1 MPHAI
6 DLGNIMVGSN
16 DPLPID
22 VPAWQAR
29 LQAPDVLAWFGPE
42 VAAGILDRLKEARPP
57 WGNPAS
63 RRGLNL
69 DLFPRDEFSTP
80 VAAPR

>member
-22 VPAWQAR
+22 VPAWRAR
-29 LQAPDVLAWFGPE
+29 LEAPEVLAWFGPE
-42 VAAGILDRLKEARPP
+42 VAAGILDRLQEARPP

-80 VAAPR
+80 VAPPR